1 MGLAALE
8 IHYYDG
14 GLRSDTF
21 PERRRPLSLPPIE
34 AVALEDTRALSRNEI
49 LFEASVIDSATG
61 ERFFWIGCFLPSTDR
76 QFGDRANYV
85 CVGLWV
91 SDLIV
96 IECRELLMSLH
107 RAATA
112 LQKSGLSNALESNL
126 HDLTSVIAES
136 YMKPRDDFP
145 PSCTGISS
153 LKIDPR
159 SVKEYQIR
167 TSFDSV
173 VEFLA
178 SALINLQLAQ
188 RSMFNACRVIFRVN
202 PDLPAAVPVSELP
215 SASDLLVP
223 LIIGIP
229 DATAGS
235 AKQLVDAKQR
245 VAELSADNTR
255 LATQV
260 QSLDQSNQRNTVE
273 REALRKQL
281 LDQAEE
287 LEKLR
292 KLPYTIINTQ
302 LRDLATRVEQIS
314 ASMRGPVSYNPPT
327 TRPLPKPNNSHDDS
341 LSLVLSILKWFLY
354 ISVAGLLIGVGV
366 YFGLKRFW

>member
-8 IHYYDG
+8 IHYFDG
-14 GLRSDTF
+14 GLQSETF
-21 PERRRPLSLPPIE
+21 PERRRFPSLPPKE
-34 AVALEDTRALSRNEI
+34 AVVLEDTRSLSRNEI
-49 LFEASVIDSATG
+49 LLEASAIDSAAG
-61 ERFFWIGCFLPSTDR
+61 KRFFWVGCFIPSTDR

-85 CVGLWV
+85 CAGLWM
-91 SDLIV
+91 SDLIA

-107 RAATA
+107 QAAVA
-112 LQKSGLSNALESNL
+112 LQKHGLTSALEKNL
-126 HDLTSVIAES
+126 HELTSIIAES
-136 YMKPRDDFP
+136 YLKPREEFP
-145 PSCTGISS
+145 PSCAGISS
-153 LKIDPR
+153 LRVDPR
-159 SVKEYQIR
+159 SVKEYSIR
-167 TSFDSV
+167 HDFGEGV
-173 VEFLA
+173 QFLA
-178 SALINLQLAQ
+178 SALINLQLAL
-188 RSMFNACRVIFRVN
+188 RPAFDTCRVRFRVN
-202 PDLPAAVPVSELP
+202 PDISAAIPTEALP
-215 SASDLLVP
+215 SESDLLLP
-223 LIIGIP
+223 LILGIP

-260 QSLDQSNQRNTVE
+260 QSLEQSNQRNTVE

-281 LDQAEE
+281 VDQAEE

-327 TRPLPKPNNSHDDS
+327 TRSLPKPNNSHDDS

>member
-1 MGLAALE
+1 MTLAALE
-8 IHYYDG
+8 VHYYDG
-14 GLRSDTF
+14 GLRSETF
-21 PERRRPLSLPPIE
+21 PERRRLPSLPPKE
-34 AVALEDTRALSRNEI
+34 AVVFEDTRSLSRNDTV
-49 LFEASVIDSATG
+49 LEAAVIDSSEG
-61 ERFFWIGCFLPSTDR
+61 KRFFWVGCFLPSSDR

-96 IECRELLMSLH
+96 IECRGLLMSLH
-107 RAATA
+107 RAAAA
-112 LQKSGLSNALESNL
+112 LQKDGLSKALESNL
-126 HDLTSVIAES
+126 RDLTSAIAES
-136 YMKPRDDFP
+136 YLQPRDDFP
-145 PSCTGISS
+145 PSCAGISS

-167 TSFDSV
+167 RSFDDV
-173 VEFLA
+173 IQFLA

-188 RSMFNACRVIFRVN
+188 RSTFDTCRVRFRVN
-202 PDLPAAVPVSELP
+202 PDLASAVSNDALP
-215 SASDLLVP
+215 SESDLLLP
-223 LIIGIP
+223 LIVGIP

-260 QSLDQSNQRNTVE
+260 QSLEQSNQRNTVE

-354 ISVAGLLIGVGV
+354 ISIAGLLIGVGV